1 MKLAALAVNCA
12 PVLPPSKVVAMNS
25 VETIQS
31 PNHYEILGADPMA
44 TLDELEGLFRKLA
57 EEAESSGDHSNV
69 PQAIEAFTVLRDP
82 EQRQQYD
89 QKLNG
94 ASAGQAV
101 DSEVP
106 ADEASTDDSSSAPV
120 EALSFEDELNLTP
133 DVLNEHRRELLKMF
147 YEKKRKDLRRSG
159 IAIGGLDTVVPYS
172 YELLEFHLWVL
183 AEKKWVLRE
192 ESGALSISAS
202 GCEAHEQNLLDGLV
216 KPGQ

>member
-1 MKLAALAVNCA
+1 
-12 PVLPPSKVVAMNS
+12 MNS

-44 TLDELEGLFRKLA
+44 TLEELESLFRQLA
-57 EEAESSGDHSNV
+57 ADAETSGDHSHV

-82 EQRQQYD
+82 ELRQQYD
-89 QKLNG
+89 QQLNNTANNAAQQTAAVEEVQAAQNLATEAPTYG
-94 ASAGQAV
+94 AVIEEPVVAAG
-101 DSEVP
+101 
-106 ADEASTDDSSSAPV
+106 TK
-120 EALSFEDELNLTP
+120 LSFEDELKLTP
-133 DVLNEHRRELLKMF
+133 DVLHGHRRELLKMF
-147 YEKKRKDLRRSG
+147 YEKKRKDLRNSG

-202 GCEAHEQNLLDGLV
+202 GCEAHEQNLMNGV
-216 KPGQ
+216 IQPGQ